1 MIDCMIAHTGRKLLL
16 RLASI
21 QDVLTYLDSDSPTE
35 LQQSVVKKTW
45 HQLHSLQER
54 GQTHSIVESLNQRM
68 TERVQ
73 QLVETVETDSESLL
87 VLQQQLN
94 QCSVLMNKFVTFP
107 AELQSSFTHIISHLL
122 VCLRFL
128 TGASTST
135 LWAEELNNN
144 SLLKQSTCDCIFRFL
159 IGLLAAYPKNDS
171 FHELYE
177 GELWDVI
184 ILLAPISIT
193 TNIESCWYLICSVI
207 LSNLDYQAYD
217 YDSFIEWLHHS

>member
-68 TERVQ
+68 TERIQ

-87 VLQQQLN
+87 VLQQ
-94 QCSVLMNKFVTFP
+94 
-107 AELQSSFTHIISHLL
+107 
-122 VCLRFL
+122 
-128 TGASTST
+128 
-135 LWAEELNNN
+135 
-144 SLLKQSTCDCIFRFL
+144 
-159 IGLLAAYPKNDS
+159 
-171 FHELYE
+171 
-177 GELWDVI
+177 
-184 ILLAPISIT
+184 
-193 TNIESCWYLICSVI
+193 
-207 LSNLDYQAYD
+207 
-217 YDSFIEWLHHS
+217 